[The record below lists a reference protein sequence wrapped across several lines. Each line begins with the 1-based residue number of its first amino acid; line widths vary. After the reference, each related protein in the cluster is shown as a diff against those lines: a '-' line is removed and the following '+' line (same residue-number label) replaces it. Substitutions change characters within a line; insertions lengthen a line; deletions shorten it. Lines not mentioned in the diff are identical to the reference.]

1 MFNLNAT
8 LGLGEISAD
17 TNDIP
22 DGKYEGKVLR
32 SQYVLTKTGKVSH
45 AITYQVT
52 SGTHN
57 GAQRPRFQ
65 DLGKDPVDANGNPA
79 TKIEDVAN
87 FTPTMSDE
95 QKKWYKKMWVDHG
108 IPEDQVVNATPADLE
123 GRLVNFGVKTKDGFK
138 NVNFVEVRTPVT
150 VHDMSLTATPV
161 ALGQPNQPLTPQTQA
176 PLTQAQPLTPAQ
188 PVNPQPVANDP
199 FAPVQPATNEQP
211 VQTNPQGLPTGF

>member
-17 TNDIP
+17 PNDIP
-22 DGKYEGKVLR
+22 DGKYNGKVLS

-52 SGTHN
+52 EGTHN

-65 DLGKDPVDANGNPA
+65 DLGKDPVDANGQPA

-87 FTPTMSDE
+87 FTPTMSDA
-95 QKKWYKKMWVDHG
+95 QKQWYKKMWVDHG
-108 IPEDQVVNATPADLE
+108 IPEDQVVNAKPADLE
-123 GRLVNFGVKTKDGFK
+123 GRLVTFGVKTKDGYK
-138 NVNFVEVRTPVT
+138 NINFVETRTAVSVT
-150 VHDMSLTATPV
+150 DMSLTAQPV
-161 ALGQPNQPLTPQTQA
+161 TLGQPLQPLTPQAPVTQ
-176 PLTQAQPLTPAQ
+176 PQILTPA
-188 PVNPQPVANDP
+188 QPVANDP